1 MKKALKEEK
10 TVSAV
15 LKIRKKKYGVS
26 YKFICKE
33 RKLVIKGTTLF
44 KEYGSWQN
52 EDYKNFCDDLISC
65 FRYNTMKPLGI
76 EELDVIRDA

>member
-1 MKKALKEEK
+1 MKEALKEEK

-15 LKIRKKKYGVS
+15 LKIRKKKHGVS

-33 RKLVIKGTTLF
+33 RKLVIKGTALF
-44 KEYGSWQN
+44 KEYGPWQN
-52 EDYKNFCDDLISC
+52 EDYENFCDDLIST

-76 EELDVIRDA
+76 KEIYVIKDA